1 MKYQNQTQFFKNKK
15 IGQKYKLVGKVNN
28 INQGTNFKNVEV
40 LLPENFALNIKLDMN
55 SKNPLIEKIYIF
67 DFVYKKKDEKNILI
81 CEQFDL
87 IENVLNFKE
96 IYKFYSV
103 FFKCSPISFD
113 IVEQYIENYLS
124 KIKNKILN
132 QITTNLFIKNK
143 IKFLTIP
150 AAFKMHHNY
159 HGGLGHHTITMLKLS
174 EVFLETYPFLN
185 KDLLYSGI
193 ILHDMAKI
201 QEFDFINKT
210 YTKEGILLGHLIS
223 GVNNIH
229 EEACLL
235 GIQNT
240 EEILLLKHLIIS
252 HHGFLEYGAAKKPQI
267 SEALLL
273 WFLDDMDA
281 KFNSIE
287 DKIKKT
293 DKGNFSEPLSVVEKK
308 CFYKPNLK

>member
-1 MKYQNQTQFFKNKK
+1 MKYKNQTQLFKNKT
-15 IGQKYKLVGKVNN
+15 IGKKYKLVGKVNN
-28 INQGTNFKNVEV
+28 INQGENFKNVEV
-40 LLPENFALNIKLDMN
+40 LLPEKFAINMKLDMN
-55 SKNPLIEKIYIF
+55 SQIPFIEKIYIF
-67 DFVYKKKDEKNILI
+67 EFIYTKKDDKNILL
-81 CEQFDL
+81 CQKFES
-87 IENVLNFKE
+87 IENVLNLKE
-96 IYKFYSV
+96 IYKFYSY
-103 FFKCSPISFD
+103 FFQCSPISFD
-113 IVEQYIENYLS
+113 NIEKNIKNYLCKIENE
-124 KIKNKILN
+124 ILY
-132 QITTNLFIKNK
+132 QITNNLFIKNK
-143 IKFLTIP
+143 NKFLTIP

-159 HGGLGHHTITMLKLS
+159 YGGLGHHTITMLKLS

-185 KDLLYSGI
+185 KDLLHSGI

-201 QEFDFINKT
+201 KEFDFVNKT

-240 EEILLLKHLIIS
+240 EEILSLKHLIIS

-287 DKIKKT
+287 TKIKKT
-293 DKGNFSEPLSVVEKK
+293 EKGNFSEPLSVVDKK
-308 CFYKPNLK
+308 CFYKPNLE